1 MNLVLLGPPGAGKGT
16 QAKKIQDRYGL
27 THVST
32 GDLFRAALANKTEL
46 GLQVKKYLDSGQL
59 VPDELTTAM
68 VAERIAQSDCA
79 RGVMLDGYPRTVGQG
94 KALSELLQKAGKKLD
109 GVLYFDVTEQT
120 AVDRLSGR
128 RMCKGCSAGYHEKY
142 MPPAKPGVCDKC
154 SGALYQRADDKAE
167 TIRERLNVYE
177 RQTEA
182 LIGEYKAQR
191 LLIRIDANRA
201 PDEVTAAVLTALEK
215 LPGSGR

>member
-16 QAKKIQDRYGL
+16 QAKKIQERYGL
-27 THVST
+27 PHVST
-32 GDLFRAALANKTEL
+32 GDLFRAALANKTAL

-68 VAERIAQSDCA
+68 VAERVAQPDCA

-94 KALSELLQKAGKKLD
+94 QALDALLAKDVRKLD

-120 AVDRLSGR
+120 AVERLSGR
-128 RMCKGCSAGYHEKY
+128 RMCKGCGAGYHEKY
-142 MPPAKPGVCDKC
+142 MPPAKAGVCDKC
-154 SGALYQRADDKAE
+154 NGALYQRADDKAE
-167 TIRERLNVYE
+167 TIRERLKVYE

-182 LIGEYKAQR
+182 LVGEYRGRR
-191 LLIRIDANRA
+191 LLISVDANRS
-201 PDEVTAAVLTALEK
+201 PEEVTAAVLTALEK
-215 LPGSGR
+215 LSGSGR